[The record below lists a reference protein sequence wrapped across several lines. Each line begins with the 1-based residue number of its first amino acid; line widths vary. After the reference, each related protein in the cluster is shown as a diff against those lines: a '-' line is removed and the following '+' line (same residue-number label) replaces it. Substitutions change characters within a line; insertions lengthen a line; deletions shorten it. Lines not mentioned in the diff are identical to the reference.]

1 MRLRLFFLRRVGGQ
15 AGRCGL
21 ASEARSGGSVRPDDV
36 FLTDRGD
43 ARSVAGMTC
52 RILHL

>member
-1 MRLRLFFLRRVGGQ
+1 MSPLEHINERCETR

-43 ARSVAGMTC
+43 ARSVMGMTC